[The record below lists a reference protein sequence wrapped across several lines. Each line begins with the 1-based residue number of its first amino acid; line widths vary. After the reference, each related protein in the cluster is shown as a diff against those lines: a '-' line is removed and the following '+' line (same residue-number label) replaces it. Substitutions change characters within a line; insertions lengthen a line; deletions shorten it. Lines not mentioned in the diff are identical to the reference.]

1 MTLTIQR
8 DCRNTSTRRVVRIEC
23 PDHARIYTNPSDL
36 QEMILIPGPDH
47 REQPER
53 SVWLRE
59 DDAIRAAGEGRY
71 GLRLLS
77 VVDMPLPI
85 ADVA

>member
-1 MTLTIQR
+1 MTLTFQR
-8 DCRNTSTRRVVRIEC
+8 DCRATSTRRVVRIEC
-23 PDHARIYTNPSDL
+23 PDHARIYTNPADL

-59 DDAIRAAGEGRY
+59 EDAIHAATEGRY
-71 GLRLLS
+71 GLRVLS
-77 VVDMPLPI
+77 VVEIPLPV